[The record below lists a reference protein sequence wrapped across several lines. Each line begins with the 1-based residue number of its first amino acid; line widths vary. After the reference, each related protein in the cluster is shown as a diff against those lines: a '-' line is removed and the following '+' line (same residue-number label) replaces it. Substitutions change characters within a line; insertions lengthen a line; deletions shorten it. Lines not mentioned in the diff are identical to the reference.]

1 MKKPFLVVESMQTEQ
16 NVHLHQM
23 RSQQALP
30 GIKNFFAAAVEN
42 DVEGGWGGGGTPGKK
57 PVSMAESRPPA
68 GLPPCFELELSGKPE
83 EG

>member
-1 MKKPFLVVESMQTEQ
+1 MLMLAIWLNMHETCKSWRDAT
-16 NVHLHQM
+16 
-23 RSQQALP
+23 
-30 GIKNFFAAAVEN
+30 
-42 DVEGGWGGGGTPGKK
+42 GTPGKK